1 MGKQINMKA
10 FMCLALATVASAA
23 PQFLGHHGVAHHGV
37 VGHHAA
43 VHAPVLPTPVS
54 AAVAPVNYGA
64 NKPVNGYGHG
74 QVSHQSVSKP
84 YQGEH
89 RSTTQSKAFGAHAAV
104 VADAPNRLHGA
115 DAVVSHG
122 VHAVHAPLAHHG
134 VAHAV
139 HAPVVAHAVHAAPA
153 YHAPAEVYADEV
165 SPYTYTYAVADD
177 YSKASFN
184 AEEQSDGASNVAGGY
199 SVALPDGRIQ
209 HVKYTSNA
217 YDGYV
222 ADVTYEGTAVYPE
235 APAPGYHAAPAPA
248 YHA

>member
-1 MGKQINMKA
+1 MGNHGNMKA
-10 FMCLALATVASAA
+10 FLCLSAVLAAASAD
-23 PQFLGHHGVAHHGV
+23 LGFHAHPHVAHH
-37 VGHHAA
+37 A
-43 VHAPVLPTPVS
+43 VAHAPILPAPLS

-104 VADAPNRLHGA
+104 VA
-115 DAVVSHG
+115 
-122 VHAVHAPLAHHG
+122 HAVHA
-134 VAHAV
+134 
-139 HAPVVAHAVHAAPA
+139 APVVAHAVHAAPAYHAPVVAHAAPA